1 MGTQSIGV
9 LRRQVEEEKE
19 RIADR
24 ERLRAEVE
32 RAREEQ
38 SITATP
44 PSPDLGA
51 SSPDDGGGGAS
62 INALRKQ
69 VESARKAE
77 PDVKAFL
84 EAGKASHPDEIDARN
99 EYDVML
105 DALGTGNNL
114 REASL
119 VAQSHLDAH
128 NRALLPENLN
138 NPERNPFV
146 GQPERNQQAVTGFT
160 EVLKRFS
167 QKVPASNDTMAE
179 RIARFEGEAGRR
191 EGSPFARQTP
201 RDPLGTAFE
210 AARVPGRIGG
220 AVTSEVIGLER
231 AAAEQLGLPGRAVD
245 PLDISPDTALLRL
258 ARGDLGPKDEV
269 GFGAFV
275 NAVKQRESERNF
287 GQNLLL
293 EAGADPLNI
302 VPGVGFTS
310 LGRNVTRGG
319 FKLAPVGISDTIPRE
334 IPRQTLR
341 ELTPG
346 QIPPSLRPV
355 VAPPGHTRL
364 FRGEFGDFARTAD
377 DSRQLG
383 RFFTPDEDLAKFHGE
398 NVFSVD
404 VPNSVYREALAE
416 KAEFAKLGETSFG
429 VTLPA
434 KFANQARRV
443 ATQRPAVPREVPPAT
458 FGPGPLEIPAEIE
471 ARRVAKSQHIEAA
484 APDGPVPPPPEG
496 TPPVVPPGSSG
507 VPPIDNRLLA
517 QAGPGKMANERLD
530 QSLLRFHEAAI
541 ENAKREIGTFVT
553 QGNRRL
559 FQQGIG
565 TRSGTSLA
573 ARPEDIPSL
582 DRLNVFLHNPSKV
595 ASGEMQVPPQFREI
609 YDDLRGGMDW
619 ETADRLDFD
628 PEMATVADYF
638 YRGWKPPEGMFPQTG
653 RGNLVS
659 TPAFK
664 KPRNGATYQEMREL
678 GFEPLFWNPYEQ
690 LRVARLQ
697 GVRYREQ
704 MELVEALK
712 SLGDDMIRPHEGGA
726 VQPGWR
732 VPEIGPA
739 FEGKPFAIVDK
750 LSGEPRAMFTRRW
763 IVRDEMANPLES
775 MYGKRPNLGNLH
787 VAGKNIDILKV
798 IDWAVFVPKR
808 FKLFGSFFQQID
820 FATRAGVGSWHGMVN
835 ALTTGH
841 PIEAVKHLALYPK
854 TVTDILQAN
863 FRPNFRAN
871 LKKQLNSTET
881 LIQGRPGVN
890 LKGISDAGLSILDLT
905 ILPTDLDTVVRAV
918 ARESGLVR
926 VGKAAP
932 RAVVALEG
940 AMRRGLFEGVYPAAI
955 INDVKNNIAPI
966 VSRTYPSLTDAQMNS
981 VIATL
986 ANKRFSTIPASQ
998 SVIQNRVVRETLRR
1012 VMFSLNESEGLLRQA
1027 TGTIKGPSKR
1037 FWLENWLGAYLFLMT
1052 QAEIIHYASTG
1063 EFLPLDR
1070 FRPLAENIW
1079 GGLPIGYNRDF
1090 ASPTLPISGKG
1101 GLDLTLDIVGQMDT
1115 VLRVLHPLSFIT
1127 SRESLP
1133 IRAVTNQLT
1142 GENFFGNPIDEVGP
1156 GGVASRMV
1164 QLAQDL
1170 FSPIGFGQAGIEA
1183 LRGQFEDQIP
1193 EGLVTATETRLGEKG
1208 QFIQGLGI
1216 NVRAQIMESLDKVSI
1231 EMEGVPYNELPTIG
1245 KGSTTRRNRVYDRWF
1260 NSLHPQHQREIEKRK
1275 AKARRERER
1284 IRDEFFN
1291 LPNRSGGAI
1300 GTGIQL
1306 PPVDFEALR

>member
-1 MGTQSIGV
+1 MGTQSIAV

-32 RAREEQ
+32 RARQEQ
-38 SITATP
+38 RDTP
-44 PSPDLGA
+44 PSTTPPPPDSGA
-51 SSPDDGGGGAS
+51 SSPDDGGGGA
-62 INALRKQ
+62 L
-69 VESARKAE
+69 
-77 PDVKAFL
+77 
-84 EAGKASHPDEIDARN
+84 
-99 EYDVML
+99 
-105 DALGTGNNL
+105 
-114 REASL
+114 
-119 VAQSHLDAH
+119 
-128 NRALLPENLN
+128 
-138 NPERNPFV
+138 
-146 GQPERNQQAVTGFT
+146 
-160 EVLKRFS
+160 
-167 QKVPASNDTMAE
+167 AE

-245 PLDISPDTALLRL
+245 PLDISPDTALLRS
-258 ARGDLGPKDEV
+258 ARGELGDEV

-319 FKLAPVGISDTIPRE
+319 FKFAPQS
-334 IPRQTLR
+334 L
-341 ELTPG
+341 LTD
-346 QIPPSLRPV
+346 R
-355 VAPPGHTRL
+355 PPG
-364 FRGEFGDFARTAD
+364 FR
-377 DSRQLG
+377 
-383 RFFTPDEDLAKFHGE
+383 P
-398 NVFSVD
+398 
-404 VPNSVYREALAE
+404 P
-416 KAEFAKLGETSFG
+416 
-429 VTLPA
+429 
-434 KFANQARRV
+434 
-443 ATQRPAVPREVPPAT
+443 VPREVPPAT

-496 TPPVVPPGSSG
+496 TPAVAPAGSSG
-507 VPPIDNRLLA
+507 VPPIENRLLA

-638 YRGWKPPEGMFPQTG
+638 YRGWKPPEGMFPTGAG

-739 FEGKPFAIVDK
+739 FEGKPFAVTDK
-750 LSGEPRAMFTRRW
+750 LTGEPRSMFTRRW

-808 FKLFGSFFQQID
+808 ARLFGSFFQPID
-820 FATRAGVGSWHGMVN
+820 FTTRAGIGAWHGMVN

-841 PIEAVKHLALYPK
+841 PIEAVQHLALYPK
-854 TVTDILQAN
+854 TATDILQAY

-871 LKKQLNSTET
+871 LRKQLSNTEP
-881 LIQGRPGVN
+881 LVKGRPGVHME
-890 LKGISDAGLSILDLT
+890 GISNSGLSDIDIT
-905 ILPTDLDTVVRAV
+905 IFPTDMDQVVREV
-918 ARESGLVR
+918 ARESGLMR
-926 VGKAAP
+926 AGKAAP
-932 RAVVALEG
+932 RAILALEA
-940 AMRRGLFEGVYPAAI
+940 AMRRGLFEGVYRAAI

-966 VSRTYPSLTDAQMNS
+966 VARTYPSLTDAQMNS

-998 SVIQNRVVRETLRR
+998 SALQNRGIRELLRR
-1012 VMFSLNESEGLLRQA
+1012 VMFSFNESEGLLRQA
-1027 TGTIKGPSKR
+1027 TGTVKGPSKR
-1037 FWLENWLGAYLFLMT
+1037 FWIENWLGAYIFLMST
-1052 QAEIIHYASTG
+1052 AEVIHFASTG
-1063 EFLPLDR
+1063 KPLPLDR
-1070 FRPLAENIW
+1070 FTPIAGNTW

-1090 ASPTLPISGKG
+1090 AAPTLPISGKG

-1115 VLRVLHPLSFIT
+1115 ALRVLHPLSFIT

-1164 QLAQDL
+1164 QLAQDM

-1193 EGLVTATETRLGEKG
+1193 EGLIAPTETRLGEKG
-1208 QFIQGLGI
+1208 QFIQSLGI

-1231 EMEGVPYNELPTIG
+1231 ELEGVPYNELPTIG
-1245 KGSTTRRNRVYDRWF
+1245 TGSTTRRNRVYDRWF
-1260 NSLHPQHQREIEKRK
+1260 NSLHPQHQLEIEERK
-1275 AKARRERER
+1275 AKARQDRER

-1291 LPNRSGGAI
+1291 VPNRSGGPI